1 MSYDPRQA
9 YYARMTPAARA
20 GNARR
25 SNSQHSNMGGHDS
38 NYSDTNKPDNSG
50 SPRKEDKEK

>member
-1 MSYDPRQA
+1 MSYDPRAA

-25 SNSQHSNMGGHDS
+25 ESSQHSNMGGHDS
-38 NYSDTNKPDNSG
+38 NYNDNKNQNSNNDQKRG
-50 SPRKEDKEK
+50 K

>member
-1 MSYDPRQA
+1 MSYDPRAA

-25 SNSQHSNMGGHDS
+25 ESSQHSNMCGHDS
-38 NYSDTNKPDNSG
+38 NYNDSKNQSNNNQ
-50 SPRKEDKEK
+50 KEGK